1 MGFAE
6 SLKSVK
12 EKLGLIEQ
20 SAHNIP
26 SPDMPNGS
34 DIGEVF
40 TQMLSPDHILQTAN
54 ITGHQQVIIS
64 AWKAYNMVD
73 SDEDVE
79 KFSLFMVEYLL
90 ESSVSVGGWRA
101 QQLHDVAVGQLSQ
114 EFQMRLAEIRNPSGK
129 GNAELKD
136 VI

>member
-6 SLKSVK
+6 SLTAVK

-20 SAHNIP
+20 SAQNIP
-26 SPDMPNGS
+26 NPDAAVGS
-34 DIGEVF
+34 DISEVF
-40 TQMLSPDHILQTAN
+40 SQLLSPEHILQTAN
-54 ITGHQQVIIS
+54 ISAQQQVIIS

-73 SDEDVE
+73 SDADVE
-79 KFSLFMVEYLL
+79 EFSVFMVEFLL

-114 EFQMRLAEIRNPSGK
+114 EFQMRLAEIRNPSRG